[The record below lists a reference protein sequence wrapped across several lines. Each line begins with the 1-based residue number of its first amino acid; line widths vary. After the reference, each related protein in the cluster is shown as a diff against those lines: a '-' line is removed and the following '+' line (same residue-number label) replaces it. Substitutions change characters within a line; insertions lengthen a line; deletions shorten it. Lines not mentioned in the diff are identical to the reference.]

1 MSRLMSPLSSASR
14 PKVLAGT
21 AWIASALDLES
32 GCLLYDSRVPTA
44 LNIIRRS
51 SFTAVPWKNGGGMT
65 QEALR
70 VPARGDPFLWRLSV
84 AHIDSSGPFS
94 DFAGYR
100 RSMVLLRGAG
110 LTLEF
115 GDGERRDLRRIGDSV
130 EFDGAM
136 PTHCELLQ
144 GPCVDLNF
152 MVSKSLRAD
161 ARVVRVDRSPAALA
175 APESALIFSVEAPL
189 LLHGDAGQPVRL
201 EPWDLAVFSQGTVG
215 LSRIEPEPISLP
227 SAVFFAT
234 ISH

>member
-1 MSRLMSPLSSASR
+1 
-14 PKVLAGT
+14 
-21 AWIASALDLES
+21 
-32 GCLLYDSRVPTA
+32 VPAT
-44 LNIIRRS
+44 LTIIRQS
-51 SFTAVPWKNGGGMT
+51 SFTAVPWKNGAGIT
-65 QEALR
+65 HEAMR
-70 VPARGDPFLWRLSV
+70 VPADGDPFLWRLSV

-94 DFAGYR
+94 DFAGYS

-110 LTLEF
+110 LTLKF
-115 GDGERRDLRRIGDSV
+115 GNGEQRDLRQTGDSV

-136 PTHCELLQ
+136 PTHCDLLQ

-161 ARVVRVDRSPAALA
+161 ARVVRVDQSPTALA
-175 APESALIFSVEAPL
+175 APQSALIFSVEAPL
-189 LLHGDAGQPVRL
+189 LLHGDSGQPVRL

>member
-1 MSRLMSPLSSASR
+1 
-14 PKVLAGT
+14 
-21 AWIASALDLES
+21 
-32 GCLLYDSRVPTA
+32 VPAT
-44 LNIIRRS
+44 LTIIRQS
-51 SFTAVPWKNGGGMT
+51 SFTAVPWKNGAGIT
-65 QEALR
+65 HEAMR
-70 VPARGDPFLWRLSV
+70 VPADGDPFLWRLSV

-94 DFAGYR
+94 DFAGYT

-110 LTLEF
+110 LTLKF
-115 GDGERRDLRRIGDSV
+115 GNGEQRDLRQTGDSV

-136 PTHCELLQ
+136 PTHCDLLQ

-161 ARVVRVDRSPAALA
+161 ARVVRVDQSPTALA
-175 APESALIFSVEAPL
+175 APQSALIFSVEAPL
-189 LLHGDAGQPVRL
+189 LLHGDAGQSVRL

>member
-1 MSRLMSPLSSASR
+1 
-14 PKVLAGT
+14 
-21 AWIASALDLES
+21 
-32 GCLLYDSRVPTA
+32 VPTA
-44 LNIIRRS
+44 LTIIRQS
-51 SFTAVPWKNGGGMT
+51 SFTAVPWKNGGGIT
-65 QEALR
+65 HEAIR
-70 VPARGDPFLWRLSV
+70 VPADGDSFLWRLSV

-94 DFAGYR
+94 DFAGYS

-110 LTLEF
+110 LTLKF
-115 GDGERRDLRRIGDSV
+115 GNGEQRDLRQTGDSV

-136 PTHCELLQ
+136 PTHCDLLQ
-144 GPCVDLNF
+144 GPCVDLNL

-161 ARVVRVDRSPAALA
+161 ARVVRVDQSPTALT
-175 APESALIFSVEAPL
+175 APQSALIFSVEAPL

-227 SAVFFAT
+227 SAVFIAT

>member
-1 MSRLMSPLSSASR
+1 L
-14 PKVLAGT
+14 T
-21 AWIASALDLES
+21 
-32 GCLLYDSRVPTA
+32 
-44 LNIIRRS
+44 IIRQS
-51 SFTAVPWKNGGGMT
+51 SFTATPWKNGGGIT
-65 QEALR
+65 HEAMR
-70 VPARGDPFLWRLSV
+70 VPAGGDPFLWRLSV
-84 AHIDSSGPFS
+84 AYIDSSGPFS
-94 DFAGYR
+94 DFAGYS

-110 LTLEF
+110 LTLKFDNAEQCV
-115 GDGERRDLRRIGDSV
+115 LRRIGDSV

-161 ARVVRVDRSPAALA
+161 ARIVRLEQNPTALA
-175 APESALIFSVEAPL
+175 ATQSALIFSVEAPL
-189 LLHGDAGQPVRL
+189 LLHGDAGEPVRL

-215 LSRIEPEPISLP
+215 LSRIEPDPRSAP